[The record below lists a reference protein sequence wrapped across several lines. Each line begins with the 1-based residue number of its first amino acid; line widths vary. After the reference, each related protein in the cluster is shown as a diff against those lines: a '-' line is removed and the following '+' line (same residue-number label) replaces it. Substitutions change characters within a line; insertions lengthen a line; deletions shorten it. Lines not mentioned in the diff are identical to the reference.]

1 MNVGLELAITFAWAK
16 WNAACQ
22 EALRENIV
30 MGEPSETT
38 MTRVEVLEEKYNLL
52 VEAKRAAS

>member
-1 MNVGLELAITFAWAK
+1 MNVGLELAIAFAWAR

-30 MGEPSETT
+30 MGELSAET
-38 MTRVEVLEEKYNLL
+38 MTRVETLEESYNHL
-52 VEAKRAAS
+52 VEAKREQ